1 MMAKESSSMNR
12 RQDFRVD
19 DMIPLRDIPISTE
32 EFEIKKTHV
41 GIRSR
46 QSTMLRDMMG
56 KDIFAESNAM
66 ANSEI
71 AKAVEALDA
80 KLNYLIGVNMLNDAN
95 RSDLEERA
103 VNLSVTGAAFVSKER
118 YRKGDPI
125 AVTLMLPAF
134 PPTVLDLIGEVV
146 WSRFDEKGRPLI
158 GVQFFYRCK
167 EEEDA
172 IAQYVF
178 KRDRE
183 MIRLRNREAEKT
195 EDSAA

>member
-1 MMAKESSSMNR
+1 MPETDASNR
-12 RQDFRVD
+12 REDFRVD
-19 DMIPLRDIPISTE
+19 DIIPMLDAPISTE
-32 EFEIKKTHV
+32 EYEIKKTHV

-46 QSTMLRDMMG
+46 QGSMLRDMLG
-56 KDIFAESNAM
+56 KDVFAEGSSASNTEM
-66 ANSEI
+66 

-95 RSDLEERA
+95 RSDLQDRP
-103 VNLSVTGAAFVSKER
+103 VNMSVTGASFVSEER

-125 AVTLMLPAF
+125 AVTLMLPMF
-134 PPTVLDLIGEVV
+134 PPTVLDLIGEVA
-146 WSRFDEKGRPLI
+146 WARPEGSGKSLI

-172 IAQYVF
+172 ISQYVF

-183 MIRLRNREAEKT
+183 MIRIKQHQPEEQ
-195 EDSAA
+195 E

>member
-1 MMAKESSSMNR
+1 MVKKSSSINR

-19 DMIPLRDIPISTE
+19 DMIPMRDTPISTE

-46 QSTMLRDMMG
+46 QGSMLRDMLG
-56 KDIFAESNAM
+56 KDIFAESSAT
-66 ANSEI
+66 ANTEM

-95 RSDLEERA
+95 RSDLEERPI
-103 VNLSVTGAAFVSKER
+103 NLSVTGAAFVSKER

-125 AVTLMLPAF
+125 AVTLMLPSF

-146 WSRFDEKGRPLI
+146 WARPDEKGRPLI
-158 GVQFFYRCK
+158 GVHFFYRCK
-167 EEEDA
+167 EEEDS

-183 MIRLRNREAEKT
+183 MIRLRNRQLEEA
-195 EDSAA
+195 EDSA

>member
-1 MMAKESSSMNR
+1 MAKASSDINR

-19 DMIPLRDIPISTE
+19 DVIPMRDSPISTE

-46 QSTMLRDMMG
+46 QSSMLRDMMG
-56 KDIFAESNAM
+56 KDIFADGGGSGSGEM
-66 ANSEI
+66 

-95 RSDLEERA
+95 RSDLEDRPI
-103 VNLSVTGAAFVSKER
+103 NLSVTGAAFVSKER
-118 YRKGDPI
+118 YRTGDPV

-134 PPTVLDLIGEVV
+134 PPTVLDLIGEVA
-146 WSRFDEKGRPLI
+146 WARPDEKGRPLI
-158 GVQFFYRCK
+158 GVQFYYRCK

-183 MIRLRNREAEKT
+183 MIRLRNREAENA
-195 EDSAA
+195 EDSA